1 MSFAV
6 RRVIALAFALDLAFV
21 LGALALGACAEKL
34 PEAHVMPLVGAERNF
49 GREVAEL
56 GVVDG
61 FTRNLAADAVLLRP
75 EPQPATQALAGPSGF
90 SLTWEPAF
98 AEIAASGD
106 LGYTTGPYQSQR
118 RDSGEVKHG
127 HYVSVWRK
135 EGERWRL
142 VVDGGSP
149 HPPPLHLPDRFT
161 HAPARVYARS
171 GDRAAELK
179 SLRAV
184 ETALIA
190 DIAASG
196 VHALVA
202 TAAPDLRFFPPGSFP
217 VTGPSAVQTALLG
230 RTDVLTFTPRGDGVS
245 AAGDLGYVYGEATR
259 TAKPGAPTERGGY
272 LRLWRRDESGHW
284 QLALDLTIT
293 EPPAADKPAADKPAA
308 EQAF

>member
-1 MSFAV
+1 M
-6 RRVIALAFALDLAFV
+6 RCV
-21 LGALALGACAEKL
+21 LALALPVALAACAEKL

-56 GVVDG
+56 GMVDG

-75 EPQPATQALAGPSGF
+75 EPQPAAQALAGSSGSSGV

-106 LGYTTGPYQSQR
+106 LGYTTGPYQAQR
-118 RDSGEVKHG
+118 RDSAEVKYG

-161 HAPARVYARS
+161 HAPVRVSANS
-171 GDRAAELK
+171 ADRAAELK
-179 SLRAV
+179 SMRAA
-184 ETALIA
+184 EAALIA
-190 DIAASG
+190 DITSKG
-196 VHALVA
+196 LHALVA
-202 TAAPDLRFFPPGSFP
+202 AAAPDLRYYPPGSFP
-217 VTGPSAVQTALLG
+217 ITGTSAFQTTLLN
-230 RTDVLTFTPRGDGVS
+230 RADVLTFTPRGDGVS
-245 AAGDLGYVYGEATR
+245 AAGDLGYVWGDATR
-259 TAKPGAPTERGGY
+259 VIKPGAAVERGGY
-272 LRLWRRDESGHW
+272 LRLWRRDDSGHW

-293 EPPAADKPAADKPAA
+293 EPARTKTEPEPASAA
-308 EQAF
+308 ETPS